1 MRTFTLQPDEAPL
14 ADPRVTAADLKAAE
28 DLLAGLNPA
37 QAEAARTTEG
47 PVMIIA
53 GPGSGK
59 TRTLTH
65 RIAYLLAAKKA
76 YPSQILALTF
86 TNKAARE
93 MRDRAEKLVGAA
105 DVKGMWIG
113 TFHAIFARVLR
124 READKVGFTRDFSI
138 YDTDDT
144 ERLIKELMPRYG
156 VDPKKVTPR
165 AVRGRIS
172 GAKNQLVTPDEY
184 LRMAAD
190 PFEEAVAKLYG
201 PYLEAL
207 RRANAMDFD
216 DLLGWPIR
224 LFQEHPDVLAEY
236 QRRWTYIHIDEY
248 QDTNRAQYLLAKL
261 LAARHRNL
269 AVVGDDAQSIYA
281 FRGADIQNILS
292 FQKDYPEAK
301 TIRLE
306 QNYRSTRR
314 ILKLADAII
323 RNNRQQL
330 DKTLWT
336 DNPEGDH
343 VLLMEALSERDEAQK
358 VERMIR
364 DLTIRG
370 GLRWKDFA
378 VLYRTNAQSRSVEES
393 LRRGGI
399 PYRLVGGV
407 SFYQRK
413 EIKDAL
419 AYLRLAVNP
428 HDAASLLRAINE
440 PPRGIGDTTVAKLRG
455 YAAEHGL
462 ALWQAAQE
470 PADAG
475 LTGRAAA
482 AVKDFTF
489 TVARHAAKAQTTPAD
504 ELARDLLQA
513 SGLLQAL
520 RDENTPESLVRL
532 ENVHELLNAV
542 AEYTNAAGG
551 GRTLAEFL
559 QEVSLV
565 ADIDNLQEDDN
576 RVTLMTLHASKGL
589 EFKVVFVA
597 GLEEGLFPLA
607 AAAQDPK
614 ELEEERRLFYVGVTR
629 AEELLFLSY
638 ARSRYRYGESQ
649 GAVRSRFLDEV
660 ETDDVI
666 RTEGGGAFQARS
678 GRFALDDGP
687 HEAEDGLGFEREYG
701 GRSGART
708 GGRSGGPNYRQM
720 NPHYYRQSLRPEAPP
735 ARPAPRPSAG
745 DDDRRVVYDEGF
757 APVVPGARVR
767 HDTFGEGKVLAVEGT
782 GERATATVFFPA
794 VGQKKLTL
802 KFARLQVVG

>member
-1 MRTFTLQPDEAPL
+1 MRLFALQPDEP
-14 ADPRVTAADLKAAE
+14 TAVKEPHGPTKADLEEAE
-28 DLLAGLNPA
+28 ALIAGLNPA

-65 RIAYLLAAKKA
+65 RIAYLLAARKA
-76 YPSQILALTF
+76 WPSQILALTF

-93 MRDRAEKLVGAA
+93 MKERVARLVGPEVAR
-105 DVKGMWIG
+105 GLWMG
-113 TFHAIFARVLR
+113 TFHATFARLLR
-124 READKVGFTRDFSI
+124 REAEHLGFSKDFSI

-144 ERLIKELMPRYG
+144 ERLIKTLMPRFD
-156 VDPKKVTPR
+156 VDPKRVTPR

-172 GAKNQLVTPDEY
+172 GAKNQMVTPEEY
-184 LRMAAD
+184 VRLAAD
-190 PFEEAVAKLYG
+190 PFEEAVARLYG
-201 PYLEAL
+201 PYNEAL

-216 DLLGWPIR
+216 DLLAWPIR
-224 LFQEHPDVLAEY
+224 LFENHPDVLARY
-236 QRRWTYIHIDEY
+236 QERWRYLHIDEY

-269 AVVGDDAQSIYA
+269 CVVGDDAQSIYA

-306 QNYRSTRR
+306 QNYRSTQK
-314 ILKLADAII
+314 ILKLAGAII
-323 RNNRQQL
+323 KHNRDQL
-330 DKTLWT
+330 DKSLWT
-336 DNPEGDH
+336 ENPEGDH
-343 VLLMEALSERDEAQK
+343 VVVMEALSERDEAQK
-358 VERMIR
+358 IERTIR
-364 DLTIRG
+364 DLQ
-370 GLRWKDFA
+370 LRAGYAYRDFA
-378 VLYRTNAQSRSVEES
+378 VLYRTNAQSRSLEEA

-419 AYLRLAVNP
+419 AYLRLVVNP
-428 HDAASLLRAINE
+428 HDEASLLRAINE
-440 PPRGIGDTTVAKLRG
+440 PARGIGDRTVAQLRA

-462 ALWQAAQE
+462 SLWQALQE
-470 PADAG
+470 PKDAG
-475 LTGRAAA
+475 LPTRAAN
-482 AVKDFTF
+482 AVEGFAF
-489 TVARHAAKAQTTPAD
+489 LIARHAAKVESTPAD
-504 ELARDLLQA
+504 DLARELIQA

-520 RDENTPESLVRL
+520 RDENTPEALVRL

-542 AEYTNAAGG
+542 AEFAGG
-551 GRTLAEFL
+551 GPDRTLSAFL

-565 ADIDNLQEDDN
+565 ADVDSLQNDDN

-589 EFKVVFVA
+589 EFKAVFVA

-629 AEELLFLSY
+629 AEEVLFLSY

-649 GAVRSRFLDEV
+649 GALRSRFLDEI
-660 ETDDVI
+660 EADDVV
-666 RTEGGGAFQARS
+666 RTETGRRFEAKPGRFTLGADADFPRPARS
-678 GRFALDDGP
+678 SARRTADYTQLD
-687 HEAEDGLGFEREYG
+687 
-701 GRSGART
+701 
-708 GGRSGGPNYRQM
+708 
-720 NPHYYRQSLRPEAPP
+720 PHYYRESLRPQSAPQ
-735 ARPAPRPSAG
+735 RTVRR
-745 DDDRRVVYDEGF
+745 DDGRTVEYDEGVA
-757 APVVPGARVR
+757 APMAGGADVVPGVRVR
-767 HDTFGEGKVLAVEGT
+767 HATFGSGKVIAVEGE
-782 GERATATVFFPA
+782 GERATATVFFKD
-794 VGQKKLTL
+794 VGQKKLKL
-802 KFARLQVVG
+802 KFARLQVIG